1 MYLSGHPPVCTG
13 TAVWAHKNVG
23 SLEEKGDPGQTRV
36 RLSVLAYRP
45 YQQLLLRGSCKNPLL
60 WGAWVAQSVKRPT
73 SAWVVISRFVGSSPT
88 SGYVLTARSL
98 EPASDSVSPL
108 LSAPSPLML
117 CLSQKYTFKKKKKER
132 KKERKILC
140 SPESSPWHSPPPFC
154 LLFLSEG
161 LLPPSNMA
169 CIIIR
174 SGHGAKVSRRARRR
188 AWG

>member
-108 LSAPSPLML
+108 LSAPPLLVL
-117 CLSQKYTFKKKKKER
+117 CLSLSLKNKYMFKKKER
-132 KKERKILC
+132 SSGGGKNEEISLINFTLTDSILGSWGSASFLC
-140 SPESSPWHSPPPFC
+140 ASVSPS
-154 LLFLSEG
+154 
-161 LLPPSNMA
+161 
-169 CIIIR
+169 
-174 SGHGAKVSRRARRR
+174 
-188 AWG
+188 